1 VEVDIEK
8 ILLDS
13 QIIAKPRVVIWFKVY
28 SAILCLI
35 YFFTFILSP
44 FFLLSNDEE
53 LIIYGLVFL
62 ILSIPLFLICIL
74 PIFLPKRPWV
84 WIYSLVI
91 IGFGMTGCCFPACI
105 PLLIFWIKP
114 EVKKYYGYS
123 ENNLVK

>member
-1 VEVDIEK
+1 MQ
-8 ILLDS
+8 S
-13 QIIAKPRVVIWFKVY
+13 QIIDKPRVVIWFKVY

-35 YFFTFILSP
+35 YFFTFIISP
-44 FFLLSNDEE
+44 FLLSSNDDE

-74 PIFLPKRPWV
+74 PIFLPRKPWV

-91 IGFGMTGCCFPACI
+91 IGLGMTGCCFPVCI

-114 EVKKYYGYS
+114 EVKIYYGYK
-123 ENNLVK
+123 ENYLI

>member
-1 VEVDIEK
+1 MLISK
-8 ILLDS
+8 KSLLHN
-13 QIIAKPRVVIWFKVY
+13 QIIYKPRVVVWFKVY

-53 LIIYGLVFL
+53 LIIYGMVFL
-62 ILSIPLFLICIL
+62 ILSIPLFLVCIL
-74 PIFLPKRPWV
+74 PIFLPRRPWV

-91 IGFGMTGCCFPACI
+91 IGFGMTGCCLPACI

-123 ENNLVK
+123 ENNLGS